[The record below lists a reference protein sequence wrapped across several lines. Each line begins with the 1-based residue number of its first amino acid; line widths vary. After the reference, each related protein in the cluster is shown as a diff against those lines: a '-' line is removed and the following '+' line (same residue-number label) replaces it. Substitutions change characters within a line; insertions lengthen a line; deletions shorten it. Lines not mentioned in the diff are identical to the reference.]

1 MDTRDVILGILGFAL
16 SFYGGVVEK
25 GLIYVSGILLI
36 ILSMWLNIKD
46 LEDDVKIINA
56 QINTQTELKKI
67 WRELD
72 ELKQK
77 R

>member
-1 MDTRDVILGILGFAL
+1 MDARDVILGVLGFAL
-16 SFYGGVVEK
+16 SFYGGAVEK
-25 GLIYVSGILLI
+25 DLIYVSGILLI

-46 LEDDVKIINA
+46 LEDNVRIINA
-56 QINTQTELKKI
+56 QINTQTEIKKI
-67 WRELD
+67 WREID